1 MIEIKMP
8 EAGFS
13 ITEGTVIEWYKEVGD
28 KVEEG
33 ENVVS
38 VETDKITVEVP
49 AERSGILHEVKYA
62 AGEVVPVGGII
73 GLILEVGERPQE
85 VKEAVHKK
93 EEKEKAIKVEGRP
106 QVKDEKDRRISP
118 AAKAVAKAKGLN
130 LSQIKTGT
138 GPNGRIVKQ
147 DVLDFI
153 SRPAVA
159 PVRSEITTAGTA
171 AERMQE
177 KVGAEKRTR
186 IEFKAWRKVIADRM
200 TASKRDIPHYTMSI
214 EADVTELSRTIDVL
228 RESES
233 LHFTYIPFMMKAMVV
248 GIEEVP
254 AVNSYCDKEGYT
266 ILADINIGIAVD
278 LGEKLLVPVIRNVK
292 QKSIVELMGEIEG
305 IVKKARE
312 DRLEP
317 PDVEGGTITLTN
329 VGMFHIHSVTS
340 IILPPQVAILYM
352 GAAQELPGVWDGRI
366 EIRKK
371 MIFGATYDHRVING
385 AAGGRF
391 LKKMKDY
398 LEDLSEL
405 LMHLH

>member
-62 AGEVVPVGGII
+62 AGEVVPV
-73 GLILEVGERPQE
+73 
-85 VKEAVHKK
+85 HKK
-93 EEKEKAIKVEGRP
+93 EEKEKAVKVEGGHR
-106 QVKDEKDRRISP
+106 VKDEKDRRISP
-118 AAKAVAKAKGLN
+118 AAKAVAKAKGVN

-138 GPNGRIVKQ
+138 GPHGRIVKQ

-171 AERMQE
+171 AERVQE

-214 EADVTELSRTIDVL
+214 EADVTELSRT
-228 RESES
+228 
-233 LHFTYIPFMMKAMVV
+233 M
-248 GIEEVP
+248 
-254 AVNSYCDKEGYT
+254 
-266 ILADINIGIAVD
+266 
-278 LGEKLLVPVIRNVK
+278 
-292 QKSIVELMGEIEG
+292 
-305 IVKKARE
+305 
-312 DRLEP
+312 
-317 PDVEGGTITLTN
+317 
-329 VGMFHIHSVTS
+329 
-340 IILPPQVAILYM
+340 
-352 GAAQELPGVWDGRI
+352 
-366 EIRKK
+366 
-371 MIFGATYDHRVING
+371 
-385 AAGGRF
+385 
-391 LKKMKDY
+391 
-398 LEDLSEL
+398 
-405 LMHLH
+405 